1 MAAQGQ
7 IVEVQGVV
15 KAIAADGHIRILKSG
30 DIVQAGERVELV
42 DGASV
47 LMMRPDGEMVTLD
60 GGRTVLLSEE
70 MLVPRSVDATDAKV
84 EPLNAEAEQV
94 IAALTNNADP
104 FNTLEEA
111 AAGLT
116 GGGPDGGFS
125 AYRLGRIVESISPLS
140 MSGAVTDIASTNLPS
155 ALASTSTTA
164 PAGTL
169 TITLSSATNGQA
181 VAEGGSITYT
191 VSTDHAV
198 TGSPLVVTLSNGS
211 QISIPVGA
219 SSGSVTVDVRSDD
232 AYSQGPEQQS
242 VSISGTSGGN
252 FESVTTTG
260 TVSNSV
266 TDNGTVTNVTLSS
279 VTNGQ
284 AVTEGGSITYTV
296 STDHAVTGSP
306 LVVTLSNG
314 SQISIPV
321 GASSGSVTVGVRS
334 DDAYSQGPVQQNVSI
349 SGTSGG
355 NFEAVTTTGTVSNSV
370 VDDHDVVYA
379 QINNVD
385 KSSVAEGSTLTYTV
399 NLVDE
404 NGKAISVPA
413 GKSVT
418 VDLLWS
424 GPAASG
430 TDTSPLPAQVTL
442 TGSSQTSF
450 TVAALDD
457 YLKEGPEALV
467 ATLSK
472 VTDVDGSFE
481 GIALG
486 TKVATSAITDELDP
500 GAEDT
505 VYARISVD
513 RGSETEG
520 GSLNYIVS
528 LVDSQG
534 KPVTVEAGKS
544 VTVDL
549 NWSGT
554 ASGGADTSELPKNVT
569 ITSGSQTSFTVQTV
583 DDTQT
588 ESTESLTATIV
599 SVSRNTAF
607 EIAAVAGQGNNTA
620 TSNILDNDAAPTV
633 IVSKPAVVSEE
644 GLPKGLPDQAG
655 TPDTTDSVQAIGKI
669 SIGDVDSNTLTV
681 SLSGPAGLTSGGAEV
696 KWSWDGA
703 SNTLTGYTEANGVKA
718 SVMVVALTPPDTGS
732 KGDWSYRVELKA
744 PLDHSAPVAPVKGD
758 ENTRA
763 FDVSIKVSDGQT
775 TTTAPLNIT
784 VEDDMPVV
792 ANTSQTVS
800 LPSQDTNLLLT
811 LDVSGSMNN
820 PSGVKD
826 ANGNDLSRLALAKQ
840 AISQL
845 LDQYDA
851 LGDVKVQLVK
861 FSESGSVQSNNW
873 MTVAEAKAVLAGITK
888 GDGGTNYDAA
898 LDLARQAFAKPGQL
912 DGAKNVSYFFSDGS
926 PTLSNS
932 GKQDN
937 PSNETNPDKGD
948 GIDAT
953 EQKSWEAFL
962 TNNNILS
969 HAIGL
974 GQDVKSTYLEP
985 IAYNGTGGGQ
995 ENPAVVVTNLG
1006 QLPEPLR
1013 DTVVTPLAG
1022 NLLAGNGTGMGADGG
1037 FIKSIVV
1044 DGTTYSFDPKHGGS
1058 FSITGSG
1065 SGRFDSTEHAF
1076 TIQTAAGGKL
1086 VVDMDTG
1093 DYLYSA
1099 PVITGSS
1106 KVEKVNFVVQDF
1118 DGDQASASLGITIQP
1133 QQPVIPLTSTTV
1145 ALGKA
1150 SGLMGE
1156 YFGYN
1161 DNRTGTPSDSAY
1173 QSKNSAVR
1181 LHSDDGSAKYDSL
1194 QTANLDSLSDIEH
1207 IIEGRNNNPDLI
1219 GSAKFSDY
1227 KKATDATFVVKQVDF
1242 GLDHNGR
1249 AIFSDSL
1256 GHNQN
1261 VSTGASVSSGGNNLV
1276 KFLGD
1281 NASNITATGG
1291 GLGNTTDA
1299 IIRAVG
1305 FLAVDGGMYDVRVT
1319 ADDGYRLYINGSSV
1333 LEADYIQ
1340 STATKTVSGVS
1351 LSGGL
1356 LPIEILYWDQGGA
1369 ATLRIEMKPSGA
1381 ADSAYKVLG
1390 SDGLNLFAPNAD
1402 GTATFSLGELQDL
1415 VQVNG
1420 TYQVRTGQSY
1430 VGDQGDNVVNGSDG
1444 KDSLSGGA
1452 GNDTLHGGAGNDKL
1466 YGGEGDDR
1474 LFGDQGSDLIQGGA
1488 GNDILTGDGTGLT
1501 SGWGTD
1507 LFKWTL
1513 GDQGD
1518 PGKPAHDV
1526 ITDFGAG
1533 GVKDVLDLRDLLQG
1547 ETHTGNDVG
1556 NLLNYMHFSKQA
1568 DGSTLIQISH
1578 TGGFGSDGYQANEAS
1593 RVTQEIVLKNVD
1605 LVSNGSGS
1613 FSDIE
1618 IVKKLLSNGNLAVD

>member
-1 MAAQGQ
+1 
-7 IVEVQGVV
+7 
-15 KAIAADGHIRILKSG
+15 
-30 DIVQAGERVELV
+30 
-42 DGASV
+42 
-47 LMMRPDGEMVTLD
+47 MVTLSN
-60 GGRTVLLSEE
+60 GSQISIPVGASSGSVTVG
-70 MLVPRSVDATDAKV
+70 VRSDDAYSQG
-84 EPLNAEAEQV
+84 PEQQNV
-94 IAALTNNADP
+94 
-104 FNTLEEA
+104 
-111 AAGLT
+111 
-116 GGGPDGGFS
+116 
-125 AYRLGRIVESISPLS
+125 SISGT
-140 MSGAVTDIASTNLPS
+140 SGGNFEAVTTTGTVSNSVTDNGTVTNV
-155 ALASTSTTA
+155 
-164 PAGTL
+164 
-169 TITLSSATNGQA
+169 TLSSATNGQA

-198 TGSPLVVTLSNGS
+198 SGSPLVVTLSNGREV
-211 QISIPVGA
+211 SIPVGA

-232 AYSQGPEQQS
+232 AYSQGAVQQS

-279 VTNGQ
+279 VTNRQ
-284 AVTEGGSITYTV
+284 TVAEGGSITYTV

-314 SQISIPV
+314 SQVSIPV

-334 DDAYSQGPVQQNVSI
+334 DDAYSQGPEQQNVSI

-379 QINNVD
+379 QINVD
-385 KSSVAEGSTLTYTV
+385 KSSVAEGGTLTYTV

-457 YLKEGPEALV
+457 YLKEGSEALV
-467 ATLSK
+467 ATLTK
-472 VTDVDGSFE
+472 VTDVHGSFE

-486 TKVATSAITDELDP
+486 TKVATSAITDELNP
-500 GAEDT
+500 GTEDT

-513 RGSETEG
+513 KGSVTEG
-520 GSLNYIVS
+520 GSLTYTVS

-811 LDVSGSMNN
+811 LDVSGSMND

-826 ANGNDLSRLALAKQ
+826 ANGKDLSRLALAKQ

-861 FSESGSVQSNNW
+861 FSEGGSVQSNNW
-873 MTVAEAKAVLAGITK
+873 MTVAEAKAALAGITK

-912 DGAKNVSYFFSDGS
+912 DGAKNVSYFFSDGD

-932 GKQDN
+932 GQKNNSGATVD
-937 PSNETNPDKGD
+937 PDKGD

-1044 DGTTYSFDPKHGGS
+1044 DGTTYSFDPKNGGS

-1133 QQPVIPLTSTTV
+1133 QQPVIQLTSTTV

-1173 QSKNSAVR
+1173 QSKNSAIR
-1181 LHSDDGSAKYDSL
+1181 LHSDDGSAKYDSQ

-1219 GSAKFSDY
+1219 GSAKWSSPN
-1227 KKATDATFVVKQVDF
+1227 AADATFVVNQVDF
-1242 GLDHNGR
+1242 GL
-1249 AIFSDSL
+1249 
-1256 GHNQN
+1256 
-1261 VSTGASVSSGGNNLV
+1261 TSSGDAKFSNNLGNNQKVTAGNMISSGDNNLV
-1276 KFLGD
+1276 SFLDGH
-1281 NASNITATGG
+1281 ASNITATGG

-1340 STATKTVSGVS
+1340 STATKTVNGVS

-1613 FSDIE
+1613 FSDTE

>member
-1 MAAQGQ
+1 TD
-7 IVEVQGVV
+7 E
-15 KAIAADGHIRILKSG
+15 
-30 DIVQAGERVELV
+30 AGNSTTREDTESYTV
-42 DGASV
+42 D
-47 LMMRPDGEMVTLD
+47 
-60 GGRTVLLSEE
+60 
-70 MLVPRSVDATDAKV
+70 
-84 EPLNAEAEQV
+84 
-94 IAALTNNADP
+94 
-104 FNTLEEA
+104 
-111 AAGLT
+111 
-116 GGGPDGGFS
+116 
-125 AYRLGRIVESISPLS
+125 
-140 MSGAVTDIASTNLPS
+140 
-155 ALASTSTTA
+155 TTA
-164 PAGTL
+164 PDLGINLNPVAVGGDNVVNKAEADGKAG
-169 TITLSSATNGQA
+169 
-181 VAEGGSITYT
+181 VA
-191 VSTDHAV
+191 
-198 TGSPLVVTLSNGS
+198 L
-211 QISIPVGA
+211 
-219 SSGSVTVDVRSDD
+219 
-232 AYSQGPEQQS
+232 
-242 VSISGTSGGN
+242 
-252 FESVTTTG
+252 TG
-260 TVSNSV
+260 TVS
-266 TDNGTVTNVTLSS
+266 G
-279 VTNGQ
+279 
-284 AVTEGGSITYTV
+284 
-296 STDHAVTGSP
+296 
-306 LVVTLSNG
+306 
-314 SQISIPV
+314 
-321 GASSGSVTVGVRS
+321 
-334 DDAYSQGPVQQNVSI
+334 DA
-349 SGTSGG
+349 
-355 NFEAVTTTGTVSNSV
+355 
-370 VDDHDVVYA
+370 
-379 QINNVD
+379 
-385 KSSVAEGSTLTYTV
+385 
-399 NLVDE
+399 
-404 NGKAISVPA
+404 KA
-413 GKSVT
+413 G
-418 VDLLWS
+418 
-424 GPAASG
+424 
-430 TDTSPLPAQVTL
+430 DTVTL
-442 TGSSQTSF
+442 TLGDGSKLTTPVVMLGNGQLGFSTTTTADKLVGGTSVKAEI
-450 TVAALDD
+450 T
-457 YLKEGPEALV
+457 
-467 ATLSK
+467 
-472 VTDVDGSFE
+472 VTDEAGNS
-481 GIALG
+481 
-486 TKVATSAITDELDP
+486 TTR
-500 GAEDT
+500 EDT
-505 VYARISVD
+505 
-513 RGSETEG
+513 EG
-520 GSLNYIVS
+520 Y
-528 LVDSQG
+528 
-534 KPVTVEAGKS
+534 
-544 VTVDL
+544 TVDT
-549 NWSGT
+549 T
-554 ASGGADTSELPKNVT
+554 APN
-569 ITSGSQTSFTVQTV
+569 IN
-583 DDTQT
+583 
-588 ESTESLTATIV
+588 
-599 SVSRNTAF
+599 SVA
-607 EIAAVAGQGNNTA
+607 
-620 TSNILDNDAAPTV
+620 
-633 IVSKPAVVSEE
+633 PAVVSEE
-644 GLPKGLPDQAG
+644 GLTGGLKDAAG

-703 SNTLTGYTEANGVKA
+703 SNTLTGYTEANGVKT
-718 SVMVVALTPPDTGS
+718 SVMVVVLTPPDTGS

-811 LDVSGSMNN
+811 LDVSGSMND

-826 ANGNDLSRLALAKQ
+826 ANGKDLSRLALAKQ

-861 FSESGSVQSNNW
+861 FSEGGSVQSNNW
-873 MTVAEAKAVLAGITK
+873 MTVAEAKAALAGITK
-888 GDGGTNYDAA
+888 GDGGTNYDEA

-912 DGAKNVSYFFSDGS
+912 DGAKNVSYFFSDGD

-932 GKQDN
+932 GQKNNSGATVD
-937 PSNETNPDKGD
+937 PDKGD

-1022 NLLAGNGTGMGADGG
+1022 NLLVGNGTGMGADGG

-1044 DGTTYSFDPKHGGS
+1044 DGTTYSFDPKNGGS

-1133 QQPVIPLTSTTV
+1133 QQPVIQLTSTTV

-1291 GLGNTTDA
+1291 GLGDTTDA

-1518 PGKPAHDV
+1518 PGRPAHDV

-1613 FSDIE
+1613 FSDTE